1 MIDSLFPYEWIEEA
15 ANRIQPYIAQTPL
28 LHDAENN
35 LYLKC
40 ENRQITGSF
49 KARGAINK
57 AFSLQ
62 SWEREPGLVAASAG
76 NHGQGVALAGNLLN
90 NKVTIFCS
98 ANAMPN
104 KIESMRLLGADVI
117 LVPGGYGD
125 AERAGL
131 EYADGTSS
139 VWISPYNDGQVIA
152 GQGSICLEILK
163 DNPGLEKATWI
174 VPTSGGGLISGIGA
188 YLKWIAPTS
197 RLIAVQTAASP
208 FMHTMYYNGKID
220 DVKDLPTIADGLSGP
235 VQSGSI
241 TVPLVRH
248 YVDDFLLVT
257 ETEIEKAIAYTW
269 WRYGERIEGS
279 AATAIAAVLSGKVT
293 DRPAVVILS
302 GGNIQNEQFQD
313 ILIRHGKLSLIDNMD

>member
-15 ANRIQPYIAQTPL
+15 ANRIQPYIVQTPL
-28 LHDAENN
+28 LHDVENN
-35 LYLKC
+35 IHLKC

-62 SWEREPGLVAASAG
+62 SWERETGLVAASAG
-76 NHGQGVALAGNLLN
+76 NHGQGVALAGKLLN

-104 KIESMRLLGADVI
+104 KIESMRLLGANVF
-117 LVPGGYGD
+117 LVPGGYGE

-131 EYADGTSS
+131 DYADETSS
-139 VWISPYNDGQVIA
+139 IWISPYNDGQVIA

-163 DNPGLEKATWI
+163 ENPSLEKATWI

-197 RLIAVQTAASP
+197 RLIAVQAAASP
-208 FMHTMYYNGKID
+208 FMHTMYYDGRID
-220 DVKDLPTIADGLSGP
+220 DVNDLPTIADGLSGP

-257 ETEIEKAIAYTW
+257 ETDIEKAIAYTW
-269 WRYGERIEGS
+269 WRHGERIEGS

-302 GGNIQNEQFQD
+302 GGNIQNEKFQD
-313 ILIRHGKLSLIDNMD
+313 ILSRHGKLSLIENVA

>member
-15 ANRIQPYIAQTPL
+15 ANRIQPYIVQTPL
-28 LHDAENN
+28 LHDVAKNIH
-35 LYLKC
+35 LKC

-49 KARGAINK
+49 KVRGAINK

-76 NHGQGVALAGNLLN
+76 NHGQGVALAGKFLN

-104 KIESMRLLGADVI
+104 KIESMRLLGADVV

-125 AERAGL
+125 AEKAGL
-131 EYADGTSS
+131 EYADETSS

-163 DNPGLEKATWI
+163 DHPGLEKATWI

-197 RLIAVQTAASP
+197 RLIAVQAAASP
-208 FMHTMYYNGKID
+208 FMHTMYYGGRID
-220 DVKDLPTIADGLSGP
+220 GVKDLPTIADGLSGP

-241 TVPLVRH
+241 TVPLIRH

-257 ETEIEKAIAYTW
+257 ETEIEKAIAHTW

-279 AATAIAAVLSGKVT
+279 AAAAIAAVLSGKVT

-313 ILIRHGKLSLIDNMD
+313 ILTRHGKLSMIENVA